1 MAFYVG
7 YGWLNVEDDDG
18 DDADGLCFLF
28 CWNSPQQSFQKIR
41 WFLQKRK
48 EKIYKIQVSKSNLF

>member
-7 YGWLNVEDDDG
+7 YGWLNVEDDDDG

-28 CWNSPQQSFQKIR
+28 CWNSPQQSFQEIR
-41 WFLQKRK
+41 WFL
-48 EKIYKIQVSKSNLF
+48 